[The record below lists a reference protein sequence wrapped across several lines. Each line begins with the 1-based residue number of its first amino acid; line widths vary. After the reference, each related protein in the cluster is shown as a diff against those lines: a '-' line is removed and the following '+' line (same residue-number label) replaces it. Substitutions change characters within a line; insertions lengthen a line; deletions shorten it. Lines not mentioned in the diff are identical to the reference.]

1 MEKWDAGLSQPPA
14 GTTNASEYNQNIVE
28 FESRRQLRDA
38 ISELIN
44 LTISS
49 PLTTS
54 DLQLRLNRYKATF
67 GKRFMAHLIRALLHS
82 EQDER
87 DAIVWLLTR
96 FNDRETIA
104 PLQQIIQNERLSRS
118 VRLSASLALAGMG
131 ATEEMQNMPHR
142 FWLYA
147 IS

>member
-1 MEKWDAGLSQPPA
+1 
-14 GTTNASEYNQNIVE
+14 
-28 FESRRQLRDA
+28 
-38 ISELIN
+38 
-44 LTISS
+44 
-49 PLTTS
+49 
-54 DLQLRLNRYKATF
+54 
-67 GKRFMAHLIRALLHS
+67 LIRALLHS